1 MSLRHWS
8 VVLVTLTALAGGLRA
23 QPPGQFQ
30 PRPDGAGP
38 RTGIRQEPL
47 PPPGIRLPPPNG
59 RIAVPEP
66 GPDQVDDF
74 RNWVLGKKPAAP
86 KDIDPKVL
94 KDFMNEVGK
103 MPKGKQP
110 DQQQIEK
117 LLKDNP
123 QFKDPAFLEQL
134 KKMVDSKDF
143 PGNLQKKLYQPPDGP
158 PPMVPGNKEELAEKF
173 KKVLEGAEHQT
184 GPPHTGPKSDGPQGE
199 PKLPQTGPD
208 GLPKPD
214 PAEQE
219 WAKWAQ
225 KTFGDS
231 PALQD
236 AIKDLASSMDG
247 PDGKGLFGDLSDFK
261 GDDLFKDLDLKG
273 SPGEG
278 FKIRPPDMDPGWT
291 GPKVGETGGGGPL
304 FGGGGSSGGGG
315 GAPEVG
321 AGGGTALA
329 VIAGLVGAIFLAVL
343 LMRKWQLNRE
353 AARVGAHATHGP
365 LDFSGVRT
373 REQLVEAFDTVSL
386 DQIGDEARAWNHRVI
401 ADQIAD
407 ARPAVA
413 EPAAELGRMY
423 EVARY
428 APPDEDLPPTDY
440 ADARK
445 GLSVIAGVPA

>member
-8 VVLVTLTALAGGLRA
+8 VALVTLTTLAGGLLA

-38 RTGIRQEPL
+38 RPKMG
-47 PPPGIRLPPPNG
+47 LPPPNA
-59 RIAVPEP
+59 RIALPEP
-66 GPDQVDDF
+66 GAGPDVIDDV
-74 RNWVLGKKPAAP
+74 RPWLMGKKPTAP

-94 KDFMNEVGK
+94 KDLMDKVGQ

-134 KKMVDSKDF
+134 KKMVDSPNF
-143 PGNLQKKLYQPPDGP
+143 PGNLQQKLNQQPEGP
-158 PPMVPGNKEELAEKF
+158 PTPGNQEELAEKF
-173 KKVLEGAEHQT
+173 KKVLEGAEQT
-184 GPPHTGPKSDGPQGE
+184 GPPHTGPKSDGPQGD
-199 PKLPQTGPD
+199 PKLPPPGPD

-247 PDGKGLFGDLSDFK
+247 PDGKGLFGDLTDFK

-273 SPGEG
+273 SPGES
-278 FKIRPPDMDPGWT
+278 FKIRPPDMDPGWS
-291 GPKVGETGGGGPL
+291 GPKVGESGGGGSL
-304 FGGGGSSGGGG
+304 FGGGDGSSGGGG
-315 GAPEVG
+315 GVPDVG

-329 VIAGLVGAIFLAVL
+329 VIAGLAGAIFLTVL
-343 LMRKWQLNRE
+343 LLRKWQLNRE
-353 AARVGAHATHGP
+353 VARAGAHLMPGP
-365 LDFSGVRT
+365 LDFSSVRT

-386 DQIGDEARAWNHRVI
+386 DQCGDEARAWNHRVI
-401 ADQIAD
+401 AGQIGD
-407 ARPAVA
+407 TRPAVA